1 MMALVFTQ
9 RRLPILAVAV
19 IVAAITTGSK
29 ASAEPADGWAAT
41 GPESKVFVA
50 PRDDGRTVGVYARP
64 AKKGA
69 NTGIL
74 VRLTLTG
81 FTDKKLALQKD
92 DLPELFWTGI
102 GPRPCKGRRHNPP
115 VWVYKSLW
123 LSPTGDLE
131 SNICDSI
138 DDLLDTKAAD
148 IALQIRSDAVDA
160 AAKAGGDLTQRF
172 VNANSQ
178 TVQSVASGSRGK
190 VVRAIH
196 AALISA
202 MD

>member
-1 MMALVFTQ
+1 MTARVFIHW
-9 RRLPILAVAV
+9 RLPILAVAV
-19 IVAAITTGSK
+19 IVAAIATGTT
-29 ASAEPADGWAAT
+29 ASAESADGWAAT
-41 GPESKVFVA
+41 GPESKVFLSQ
-50 PRDDGRTVGVYARP
+50 RDDGRTVGVYARP

-102 GPRPCKGRRHNPP
+102 GPRPCQGRRPNPP
-115 VWVYKSLW
+115 VWGKKSLGW
-123 LSPTGDLE
+123 SPTGDLE

-138 DDLLDTKAAD
+138 DDLLDTNAAD
-148 IALQIRSDAVDA
+148 IALQIRADAVDA
-160 AAKAGGDLTQRF
+160 AAKAGGDLTLRF
-172 VNANSQ
+172 VKANSQ
-178 TVQSVASGSRGK
+178 TVQAVAAGSRGK

-196 AALISA
+196 AALIKA
-202 MD
+202 MN

>member
-64 AKKGA
+64 AKKGD

-81 FTDKKLALQKD
+81 FTDKKLALQED
-92 DLPELFWTGI
+92 ELLELFARIVQLAKKNPQIIVQKGSEFSIETRINLGI
-102 GPRPCKGRRHNPP
+102 
-115 VWVYKSLW
+115 
-123 LSPTGDLE
+123 E
-131 SNICDSI
+131 S
-138 DDLLDTKAAD
+138 LLDANAARS
-148 IALQIRSDAVDA
+148 ALAIRADAVDA
-160 AAKAGGDLTQRF
+160 AARAGGDLTQRF
-172 VNANSQ
+172 VRANSQ
-178 TVQSVASGSRGK
+178 TVQSVVAGSRGK

-196 AALISA
+196 AVLISELN
-202 MD
+202 